1 MAARAALLLL
11 LLMAAAAPGPARGSQ
26 GDREPLYR
34 ECLSRCERQNCSGAA
49 LRHFR
54 ARQPLYMGLTGWTCR
69 DECKYECMWLTV
81 RLYQQG
87 GHRVPQFHGKVSG
100 GSWGGWGR
108 GPAVPAD
115 PPVPSQ
121 WPFSRF
127 LFFQEPAS
135 AFASFLNGL
144 ASLVML
150 LRYRAAVPPAA
161 PTYPTCV
168 AFAWVSLNAWFWST
182 VFHTRDTAL
191 TEKLDYFCASAV
203 VLHSV
208 YLCCV
213 RTLGLQRPALIS
225 IFRAFLL
232 LFLAGHISYLSLVRF
247 DYGYNLVANAAA
259 GMLTVA
265 WWLRWCL
272 RQGRRLPHV
281 WKCAAAVLLLQ
292 ALALLE
298 LLDFPPLLWVL
309 DAHAL
314 WHIGTIPLNVLFYR
328 SPEPSLPSAPPCP
341 PSFLMDDSLYL
352 LKANSDL
359 FKVD

>member
-1 MAARAALLLL
+1 
-11 LLMAAAAPGPARGSQ
+11 
-26 GDREPLYR
+26 
-34 ECLSRCERQNCSGAA
+34 
-49 LRHFR
+49 
-54 ARQPLYMGLTGWTCR
+54 
-69 DECKYECMWLTV
+69 MWLTV

-87 GHRVPQFHGKVSG
+87 GHRVPQFHGK
-100 GSWGGWGR
+100 
-108 GPAVPAD
+108 
-115 PPVPSQ
+115 

-168 AFAWVSLNAWFWST
+168 AFAWVSPFPVPFLFPHPFSRPFFPLFLFPPFLLSSFLLFKHPPIPPPPT
-182 VFHTRDTAL
+182 I
-191 TEKLDYFCASAV
+191 SP
-203 VLHSV
+203 
-208 YLCCV
+208 
-213 RTLGLQRPALIS
+213 RTLTGVLPPSPHPCPSPGAV
-225 IFRAFLL
+225 FP
-232 LFLAGHISYLSLVRF
+232 
-247 DYGYNLVANAAA
+247 

-328 SPEPSLPSAPPCP
+328 SETPSSGPPP
-341 PSFLMDDSLYL
+341 R
-352 LKANSDL
+352 LK
-359 FKVD
+359 

>member
-1 MAARAALLLL
+1 MAARPALLLLL
-11 LLMAAAAPGPARGSQ
+11 LLMAAAAPDPAHGSQ

-49 LRHFR
+49 LRNFR

-69 DECKYECMWLTV
+69 DECQYECMWLTV

-87 GHRVPQFHGKVSG
+87 GHRVPQFHGK
-100 GSWGGWGR
+100 
-108 GPAVPAD
+108 
-115 PPVPSQ
+115 

-135 AFASFLNGL
+135 ALASFLNGL

-168 AFAWVSLNAWFWST
+168 AFAWVSPA
-182 VFHTRDTAL
+182 AL
-191 TEKLDYFCASAV
+191 SPARPPLR
-203 VLHSV
+203 
-208 YLCCV
+208 
-213 RTLGLQRPALIS
+213 RTLGLQRPALLS
-225 IFRAFLL
+225 ILRAFLL

-247 DYGYNLVANAAA
+247 DYGYNLLANAAA
-259 GMLTVA
+259 GTLTVA

-272 RQGRRLPHV
+272 RQARRLPHV

-314 WHIGTIPLNVLFYR
+314 WHIGTIPLNVLFY
-328 SPEPSLPSAPPCP
+328 
-341 PSFLMDDSLYL
+341 SFLMDDSLYL

>member
-1 MAARAALLLL
+1 MAAGGAARTALLLL
-11 LLMAAAAPGPARGSQ
+11 LGAAAAPGPARGSQ

-34 ECLSRCERQNCSGAA
+34 ECLGRCERQNCSGAA

-69 DECKYECMWLTV
+69 DDCKYECMWLTV
-81 RLYQQG
+81 RLYMQG
-87 GHRVPQFHGKVSG
+87 GHKVPQFHGK
-100 GSWGGWGR
+100 
-108 GPAVPAD
+108 
-115 PPVPSQ
+115 

-144 ASLVML
+144 ASFVML
-150 LRYRAAVPPAA
+150 LRYKAAVPPAS
-161 PTYPTCV
+161 PMYPTCV

-182 VFHTRDTAL
+182 VFHTRDTAV

-232 LFLAGHISYLSLVRF
+232 LFLACHISYLTLVRF
-247 DYGYNLVANAAA
+247 DYGYNMAANAAI
-259 GMLTVA
+259 GLLNLA

-272 RQGRRLPHV
+272 QNRPRLPHV
-281 WKCAAAVLLLQ
+281 WKCAAVVLLLQ

-298 LLDFPPLLWVL
+298 LLDFPPLFWVL

-314 WHIGTIPLNVLFYR
+314 WHIGTIPLNVLFY
-328 SPEPSLPSAPPCP
+328 
-341 PSFLMDDSLYL
+341 SFLVDDSLYL

-359 FKVD
+359 CKAD

>member
-1 MAARAALLLL
+1 
-11 LLMAAAAPGPARGSQ
+11 
-26 GDREPLYR
+26 
-34 ECLSRCERQNCSGAA
+34 
-49 LRHFR
+49 
-54 ARQPLYMGLTGWTCR
+54 TGWTCR
-69 DECKYECMWLTV
+69 DECQYECMWLTV

-87 GHRVPQFHGKVSG
+87 GHRVPQFHGK
-100 GSWGGWGR
+100 
-108 GPAVPAD
+108 
-115 PPVPSQ
+115 

-168 AFAWVSLNAWFWST
+168 AFAWVSPA
-182 VFHTRDTAL
+182 AL
-191 TEKLDYFCASAV
+191 CPASALV
-203 VLHSV
+203 TQTTLVATGLFLVHTGRT
-208 YLCCV
+208 LGRTGRTLTIPHLR

-328 SPEPSLPSAPPCP
+328 APPCP
-341 PSFLMDDSLYL
+341 PRFLMDDSLYL

>member
-1 MAARAALLLL
+1 MAGAPGRTLGRTGRTLTILLL
-11 LLMAAAAPGPARGSQ
+11 
-26 GDREPLYR
+26 
-34 ECLSRCERQNCSGAA
+34 
-49 LRHFR
+49 H
-54 ARQPLYMGLTGWTCR
+54 
-69 DECKYECMWLTV
+69 
-81 RLYQQG
+81 
-87 GHRVPQFHGKVSG
+87 
-100 GSWGGWGR
+100 
-108 GPAVPAD
+108 
-115 PPVPSQ
+115 
-121 WPFSRF
+121 
-127 LFFQEPAS
+127 
-135 AFASFLNGL
+135 
-144 ASLVML
+144 
-150 LRYRAAVPPAA
+150 
-161 PTYPTCV
+161 
-168 AFAWVSLNAWFWST
+168 
-182 VFHTRDTAL
+182 
-191 TEKLDYFCASAV
+191 
-203 VLHSV
+203 
-208 YLCCV
+208 

-328 SPEPSLPSAPPCP
+328 SETP
-341 PSFLMDDSLYL
+341 PSPFQTGVRGSPCSPGGFGGVLLWSGDEGIGVFGTLLDRWGTENGVLGASFNFL
-352 LKANSDL
+352 
-359 FKVD
+359 

>member
-1 MAARAALLLL
+1 
-11 LLMAAAAPGPARGSQ
+11 
-26 GDREPLYR
+26 
-34 ECLSRCERQNCSGAA
+34 
-49 LRHFR
+49 
-54 ARQPLYMGLTGWTCR
+54 
-69 DECKYECMWLTV
+69 
-81 RLYQQG
+81 
-87 GHRVPQFHGKVSG
+87 
-100 GSWGGWGR
+100 
-108 GPAVPAD
+108 
-115 PPVPSQ
+115 SQ

-259 GMLTVA
+259 GELGGTGMDWEALELHWELLGA
-265 WWLRWCL
+265 SCIQAGECW
-272 RQGRRLPHV
+272 
-281 WKCAAAVLLLQ
+281 AVLGATGLCWGYVRGQ
-292 ALALLE
+292 SK
-298 LLDFPPLLWVL
+298 PLLWVL

-314 WHIGTIPLNVLFYR
+314 WHIGTIPLNVLFY
-328 SPEPSLPSAPPCP
+328 
-341 PSFLMDDSLYL
+341 
-352 LKANSDL
+352 
-359 FKVD
+359 

>member
-1 MAARAALLLL
+1 
-11 LLMAAAAPGPARGSQ
+11 
-26 GDREPLYR
+26 EPLYR

-87 GHRVPQFHGKVSG
+87 GHRVPQFHGK
-100 GSWGGWGR
+100 
-108 GPAVPAD
+108 
-115 PPVPSQ
+115 

-168 AFAWVSLNAWFWST
+168 AFAWVSPASPLPSFFPHPVPFSPIPT
-182 VFHTRDTAL
+182 LGHTGRPL
-191 TEKLDYFCASAV
+191 TIPL
-203 VLHSV
+203 
-208 YLCCV
+208 LC

-247 DYGYNLVANAAA
+247 DYGYNLVANAVA

-328 SPEPSLPSAPPCP
+328 SVTPSPIKIGVRGSPC
-341 PSFLMDDSLYL
+341 SLQG
-352 LKANSDL
+352 
-359 FKVD
+359 

>member
-1 MAARAALLLL
+1 
-11 LLMAAAAPGPARGSQ
+11 SQ

-87 GHRVPQFHGKVSG
+87 GHRVPQFHGK
-100 GSWGGWGR
+100 
-108 GPAVPAD
+108 
-115 PPVPSQ
+115 

-168 AFAWVSLNAWFWST
+168 AFAW
-182 VFHTRDTAL
+182 TRRHWGWPQLGWGVCWEAL
-191 TEKLDYFCASAV
+191 GCAGRHWAG
-203 VLHSV
+203 LGGP
-208 YLCCV
+208 LTIPPLL

-247 DYGYNLVANAAA
+247 DYGYTLVANAAA
-259 GMLTVA
+259 GGLGAT
-265 WWLRWCL
+265 
-272 RQGRRLPHV
+272 G
-281 WKCAAAVLLLQ
+281 
-292 ALALLE
+292 
-298 LLDFPPLLWVL
+298 
-309 DAHAL
+309 
-314 WHIGTIPLNVLFYR
+314 
-328 SPEPSLPSAPPCP
+328 
-341 PSFLMDDSLYL
+341 MDW
-352 LKANSDL
+352 
-359 FKVD
+359 

>member
-1 MAARAALLLL
+1 RAAMAARTALLLL
-11 LLMAAAAPGPARGSQ
+11 LGAAAAPGPARGSQ
-26 GDREPLYR
+26 GDREPMYR

-54 ARQPLYMGLTGWTCR
+54 ARQPLYMGLTGTAPPVIGCCPSTAPGTAHPGPR
-69 DECKYECMWLTV
+69 PHMGLASA
-81 RLYQQG
+81 
-87 GHRVPQFHGKVSG
+87 HGAG
-100 GSWGGWGR
+100 PGWGLL
-108 GPAVPAD
+108 GCTGAG
-115 PPVPSQ
+115 

-144 ASLVML
+144 ASFVML
-150 LRYRAAVPPAA
+150 LRYKAAVPPAA
-161 PTYPTCV
+161 PRYPTCV

-182 VFHTRDTAL
+182 VFHTRDTAV

-232 LFLAGHISYLSLVRF
+232 LFLACHISYLTLVRF
-247 DYGYNLVANAAA
+247 DYGYNMAANAAI
-259 GMLTVA
+259 GLLNLA

-272 RQGRRLPHV
+272 RNRPRLPHV
-281 WKCAAAVLLLQ
+281 WKCAAVVLLLQ

-298 LLDFPPLLWVL
+298 LLDFPPVFWVL

-314 WHIGTIPLNVLFYR
+314 WHIGTIPLNVLFY
-328 SPEPSLPSAPPCP
+328 
-341 PSFLMDDSLYL
+341 
-352 LKANSDL
+352 
-359 FKVD
+359 